1 MRRKHH
7 MAIIANKRSIMTLY
21 SGALDIYSHRVR
33 IVLAEKGVSVDVIN
47 VDSNDKTIS
56 TQMEEL
62 NALNPYGSLPTLVD
76 RELVLYDANI
86 IMEYL
91 DERFPHP
98 PLMPVYPVARAKT
111 RLMIYRIDREWGEL
125 VRKIEK
131 GKAAEAQA
139 AAKELR
145 GYLIKLAPVFAS
157 SAFFLNEEFTLVDCC
172 LAPILWRLPA
182 WGITLPPSEAK
193 SIIKYSE
200 RVFARDSFQASL
212 TEAEQDLR
220 KLSEAETA

>member
-1 MRRKHH
+1 
-7 MAIIANKRSIMTLY
+7 MAVIANKRSIMTLY
-21 SGALDIYSHRVR
+21 SGALDIFSHRVR

-47 VDSNDKTIS
+47 TDSNDKL
-56 TQMEEL
+56 EDLLE
-62 NALNPYGSLPTLVD
+62 LNPYGSTPTLVD
-76 RELVLYDANI
+76 RELVLYDSNI

-125 VRKIEK
+125 VRKIEM
-131 GKAAEAQA
+131 GKAADVQV

-145 GYLIKLAPVFAS
+145 NYLVKLAPVFNS
-157 SAFFLNEEFTLVDCC
+157 SAFFLNEEFSLVDCC
-172 LAPILWRLPA
+172 IAPILWRLPV
-182 WGITLPPSEAK
+182 WGITLPPEAK
-193 SIIKYSE
+193 AVYKYAE
-200 RVFARDSFQASL
+200 RMFARDSFQASL

-220 KLSEAETA
+220 KAVKTETA

>member
-1 MRRKHH
+1 
-7 MAIIANKRSIMTLY
+7 MAIVANKRSIMTLY
-21 SGALDIYSHRVR
+21 SGALDIFSHRVR

-47 VDSNDKTIS
+47 TDVNDKDKL
-56 TQMEEL
+56 EEL
-62 NALNPYGSLPTLVD
+62 LELNPYGSAPTLVD

-111 RLMIYRIDREWGEL
+111 RLMIHRIDREWADL

-131 GKAAEAQA
+131 GKVADSQA
-139 AAKELR
+139 ASKELR
-145 GYLIKLAPVFAS
+145 NYLIKLAPVFNS
-157 SAFFLNEEFTLVDCC
+157 SPFFLNDEFSLIDCC
-172 LAPILWRLPA
+172 VAPILWRLPA
-182 WGITLPPSEAK
+182 WGIVLPPEAK
-193 SIIKYSE
+193 AVTKYAD
-200 RVFARDSFQASL
+200 RMFARDSFQASL

-220 KLSEAETA
+220 KIQKAETA

>member
-1 MRRKHH
+1 
-7 MAIIANKRSIMTLY
+7 MAIVANKRSIMTLY

-33 IVLAEKGVSVDVIN
+33 IVLAEKGVAVDVIN
-47 VDSNDKTIS
+47 TDSNDKL
-56 TQMEEL
+56 EDLLE
-62 NALNPYGSLPTLVD
+62 LNPYGNSPTLVD

-125 VRKIEK
+125 VRGIES
-131 GKAAEAQA
+131 GKADQVQA
-139 AAKELR
+139 ASKELKN
-145 GYLIKLAPVFAS
+145 YLVKLAPVFGN
-157 SAFFLNEEFTLVDCC
+157 SAYFLNEEFTLVDCC
-172 LAPILWRLPA
+172 IAPILWRLPA
-182 WGITLPPSEAK
+182 WGIVLPPEAK
-193 SIIKYSE
+193 TVMKYAE
-200 RVFARDSFQASL
+200 RVFERDSFQASL

-220 KLSEAETA
+220 KVAKAETA